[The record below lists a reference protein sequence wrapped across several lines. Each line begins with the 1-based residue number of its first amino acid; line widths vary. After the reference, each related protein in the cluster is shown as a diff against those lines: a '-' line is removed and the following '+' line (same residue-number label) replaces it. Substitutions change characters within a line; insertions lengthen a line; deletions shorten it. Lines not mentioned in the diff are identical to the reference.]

1 MSRDAEDEAKTILND
16 LYARRL
22 ANQENIKHWY
32 YEERAKRTVEALQK
46 NGFTAFY
53 VEERHEAR
61 QEILKLIPDGATI
74 GAGGSI
80 TIRQLELL
88 PELARKGHRIY
99 DHWESGLSS
108 EDVLAIRRA
117 QLTCD
122 VFLSSA
128 NALTLDGQI
137 VCGEAIGNRVCAMT
151 FGPPKVIIAAGA
163 NKISRNLDEAMRR
176 VKEVAAPH
184 ALKETGLTLPCLET
198 GYCHDCKS
206 PQRGCR
212 ITLILERK
220 PLFTDTTVIVIGEAL
235 GF

>member
-1 MSRDAEDEAKTILND
+1 MSEEVEKDVKAALDD

-22 ANQENIKHWY
+22 ANQENIKRWY
-32 YEERAKRTVEALQK
+32 HEERARRTVSALQK

-53 VEERHEAR
+53 VGERRKAR
-61 QEILKLIPDGATI
+61 QEILKLVPNGATV
-74 GAGGSI
+74 GVGGSI
-80 TIRQLELL
+80 TIRQLDIL
-88 PELARKGHRIY
+88 PELSKAGHRIY
-99 DHWESGLSS
+99 DHWLSGLSF
-108 EDVLAIRRA
+108 EEVLAIRRA

-137 VCGEAIGNRVCAMT
+137 VCGEGIGNRVCAMT
-151 FGPPKVIIAAGA
+151 FGPPKVIIAVGA
-163 NKISRNLDEAMRR
+163 NKITKDLSEAMRR
-176 VKEVAAPH
+176 VKEVAAPL
-184 ALKETGLTLPCLET
+184 ALKETGLALPCLET

-220 PLFTDTTVIVIGEAL
+220 PFLTDTTVIVIGEAL

>member
-1 MSRDAEDEAKTILND
+1 MSLEPENDAKNALDD

-22 ANQENIKHWY
+22 ANQENIKRWY

-53 VEERHEAR
+53 VEERQKAR
-61 QEILKLIPDGATI
+61 QEILKLVPDGATV
-74 GAGGSI
+74 GVGGSI
-80 TIRQLELL
+80 TIRQLEVL
-88 PELARKGHRIY
+88 PELAKAGHRIY
-99 DHWESGLSS
+99 DHWVSGLSF
-108 EDVLAIRRA
+108 EEVLAIRRA

-128 NALTLDGQI
+128 NALTSDGQI
-137 VCGEAIGNRVCAMT
+137 VCGEGIGNRVCAMT
-151 FGPPKVIIAAGA
+151 FGPPKVIIAVGV
-163 NKISRNLDEAMRR
+163 NKITGDLNQALRR
-176 VKEVAAPH
+176 VKELAAPL
-184 ALKETGLTLPCLET
+184 ALKETGVALPCLKT
-198 GYCHDCKS
+198 GYCHDCEA

-220 PLFTDTTVIVIGEAL
+220 PFFTDTTVIVIGEAL

>member
-1 MSRDAEDEAKTILND
+1 MSPEAENDARTSLDD

-22 ANQENIKHWY
+22 ANQENIKRWY

-53 VEERHEAR
+53 AEGRQKAR
-61 QEILKLIPDGATI
+61 QEILKLVPEGATI
-74 GAGGSI
+74 GVGGSI
-80 TIRQLELL
+80 TIRQLEVL
-88 PELARKGHRIY
+88 PELTKLGHLIY
-99 DHWESGLSS
+99 DHWVPGLSF
-108 EDVLAIRRA
+108 EEVLATRRA

-122 VFLSSA
+122 VFLTSA

-137 VCGEAIGNRVCAMT
+137 VCGEGVGNRVCAMT

-163 NKISRNLDEAMRR
+163 NKISKDLDDALRR
-176 VKEVAAPH
+176 VKEVAAPQT
-184 ALKETGLTLPCLET
+184 LKETGLALPCIET
-198 GYCHDCKS
+198 GSCHDCKS

-220 PLFTDTTVIVIGEAL
+220 PFLTDTTVVVIGESL

>member
-1 MSRDAEDEAKTILND
+1 MSQDAEDEAKTILHD

-22 ANQENIKHWY
+22 ANQENIKRWY
-32 YEERAKRTVEALQK
+32 HEERAKITVEALQK
-46 NGFTAFY
+46 NGFAAFY
-53 VEERHEAR
+53 VEERQKAR
-61 QEILKLIPDGATI
+61 QEILKLVPDGATV
-74 GAGGSI
+74 GVGGSI
-80 TIRQLELL
+80 TIRQLEVL
-88 PELARKGHRIY
+88 PELAKKGHRIY
-99 DHWESGLSS
+99 DHWVSGLSF
-108 EDVLAIRRA
+108 EEVLAIRRA

-137 VCGEAIGNRVCAMT
+137 VCGEGIGNRVCAMT

-163 NKISRNLDEAMRR
+163 NKITKNLDEALMR
-176 VKEVAAPH
+176 VKEVAAPQV
-184 ALKETGLTLPCLET
+184 LKGTGLALPCLET

-220 PLFTDTTVIVIGEAL
+220 PFFTDTTVIVIGEAL

>member
-1 MSRDAEDEAKTILND
+1 MSRFPP
-16 LYARRL
+16 
-22 ANQENIKHWY
+22 ENIKRWY

-46 NGFTAFY
+46 NGFTALY
-53 VEERHEAR
+53 AEEQQKAR

-74 GAGGSI
+74 GVGGSI
-80 TIRQLELL
+80 TIRQLEVL
-88 PELARKGHRIY
+88 PELTKKGHRIH
-99 DHWESGLSS
+99 DHWVPGLSP
-108 EDVLAIRRA
+108 EEVLAIRRA

-122 VFLSSA
+122 VFLTSA

-137 VCGEAIGNRVCAMT
+137 VCSDGIGNRVCAMT
-151 FGPPKVIIAAGA
+151 FGPQKVIIAVGA
-163 NKISRNLDEAMRR
+163 NKITRDIDDALRR

-184 ALKETGLTLPCLET
+184 VLKESGLALPCIET

-220 PLFTDTTVIVIGEAL
+220 PLFTDTTVVVIGEAL

>member
-1 MSRDAEDEAKTILND
+1 MSEEVEKDVKAALDD

-22 ANQENIKHWY
+22 ANQENIKRWY
-32 YEERAKRTVEALQK
+32 HEERARRTVSSLQK

-53 VEERHEAR
+53 VGDRRKAR
-61 QEILKLIPDGATI
+61 QEILKLVPDGATV
-74 GAGGSI
+74 GVGGSI
-80 TIRQLELL
+80 TIRQLDIL
-88 PELARKGHRIY
+88 PELSKAGHRIY
-99 DHWESGLSS
+99 DHWLSGLSF
-108 EDVLAIRRA
+108 EEVLAIRRA

-137 VCGEAIGNRVCAMT
+137 VCGEGIGNRVCAMT
-151 FGPPKVIIAAGA
+151 FGPPKVIIAVGT
-163 NKISRNLDEAMRR
+163 NKITKDLSEAMRR
-176 VKEVAAPH
+176 VKEVAAPL
-184 ALKETGLTLPCLET
+184 ALKETGVALPCLET
-198 GYCHDCKS
+198 GYCHDCNS

-220 PLFTDTTVIVIGEAL
+220 PFFTDTTVIVIGEVL

>member
-1 MSRDAEDEAKTILND
+1 MSPEAENDAQSDPDN

-22 ANQENIKHWY
+22 ANQENIKRWY

-53 VEERHEAR
+53 AEEQQKAR

-74 GAGGSI
+74 GVGGSI
-80 TIRQLELL
+80 TIRQLEVL
-88 PELARKGHRIY
+88 PELTKKGHRIY
-99 DHWESGLSS
+99 DHWTPGLSPD
-108 EDVLAIRRA
+108 EMLAIRRA

-122 VFLSSA
+122 VFLTSA

-137 VCGEAIGNRVCAMT
+137 VCSDGIGNRVCAMT
-151 FGPPKVIIAAGA
+151 FGPQKVIIAVGA
-163 NKISRNLDEAMRR
+163 NKITKGVDDALRR
-176 VKEVAAPH
+176 VKEVAAPQV
-184 ALKETGLTLPCLET
+184 LKESGLALPCVET
-198 GYCHDCKS
+198 GYCNDCKS

-220 PLFTDTTVIVIGEAL
+220 PFFTDTTVVVIGEAL

>member
-1 MSRDAEDEAKTILND
+1 MSEEVEKDVTAALDD

-22 ANQENIKHWY
+22 ANQENIKRWY
-32 YEERAKRTVEALQK
+32 HEERARRTVSALQK

-53 VEERHEAR
+53 VEERIKAR
-61 QEILKLIPDGATI
+61 QEILKLVPDGATV
-74 GAGGSI
+74 GVGGSI
-80 TIRQLELL
+80 TIRQLEIL
-88 PELARKGHRIY
+88 PELAKAGHRIY
-99 DHWESGLSS
+99 DHWLSGLSF
-108 EDVLAIRRA
+108 EEVLAIRRA
-117 QLTCD
+117 QLTSD

-137 VCGEAIGNRVCAMT
+137 VCGEGIGNRVCAMT
-151 FGPPKVIIAAGA
+151 FGPPKVIIAVGA
-163 NKISRNLDEAMRR
+163 NKITKDLSEAMRR
-176 VKEVAAPH
+176 VKEVAAPL
-184 ALKETGLTLPCLET
+184 ALKETGVALPCLET

-220 PLFTDTTVIVIGEAL
+220 PFFTDTTVIVIGEAL